1 MPDTLPL
8 RLLLVDDEPGVLAA
22 LERLLHR
29 SLPGKP
35 VVETFSSPRK
45 ALERAWESPFA
56 LVVSDYRMPE
66 MDGLNFL
73 KEFGDIQPHA
83 LRLMLSAITDFDV
96 LVTAVNDVGLYR
108 YLIKPWDDQEVVN
121 TVQAALA
128 EFQRRAEERRQ
139 LEASRLEIGAL
150 SPEEAERH
158 RLEAEEPG
166 ITQVDWGPDGAI
178 HLDDD

>member
-1 MPDTLPL
+1 MPDTHPP
-8 RLLLVDDEPGVLAA
+8 RILLVDDEPGVLSA

-29 SLPGKP
+29 SLPDKP
-35 VVETFSSPRK
+35 PVETFTSPRA
-45 ALERAWESPFA
+45 ALERAWETSFA

-66 MDGLNFL
+66 MDGLAFL

-96 LVTAVNDVGLYR
+96 LVSAVNDVGLYR

-121 TVQAALA
+121 TLQAALA
-128 EFQRRAEERRQ
+128 EQLRQTEARQLADAQRREQ
-139 LEASRLEIGAL
+139 GSL
-150 SPEEAERH
+150 SPEEAERR

-166 ITQVDWGPDGAI
+166 ITRVNWGPDGAI
-178 HLDDD
+178 HLDD

>member
-1 MPDTLPL
+1 MNNRPP
-8 RLLLVDDEPGVLAA
+8 RILLVDDEPAVLSA
-22 LERLLHR
+22 LARLLHR
-29 SLPGKP
+29 QLPAGP
-35 VVETFSSPRK
+35 EVETFTSPRA
-45 ALERAWESPFA
+45 ALARAWEVPFA
-56 LVVSDYRMPE
+56 LVVSDYRMAE
-66 MDGLNFL
+66 MDGIAFL
-73 KEFGDIQPHA
+73 KEFAEIQPHA
-83 LRLMLSAITDFDV
+83 LRLMLSGAADFDV
-96 LVTAVNDVGLYR
+96 LVSAVNAVGLHR

-158 RLEAEEPG
+158 RLEEEEPG